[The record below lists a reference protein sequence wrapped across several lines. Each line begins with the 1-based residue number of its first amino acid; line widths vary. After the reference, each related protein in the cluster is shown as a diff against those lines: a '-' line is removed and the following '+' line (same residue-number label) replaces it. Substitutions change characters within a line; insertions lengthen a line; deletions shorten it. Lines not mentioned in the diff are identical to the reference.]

1 MISQIPTSR
10 LLTIAVPLF
19 KYLDE
24 PNHAQGWSPERRSSK
39 FLYRP
44 IILSRAATSVL
55 GPCDNLLDE
64 TSANNPEVFNNGF
77 SVESQMNFFRVDGW
91 LRHSTDHARYL
102 HTRHT
107 CPQATDQHSGGRQ
120 CLKWKKQVP
129 GRTNP
134 SSLLALPPF
143 PLIHCRIQSP
153 QLEEQ
158 PSTPYS
164 PIPYPPLPLHSL
176 ALLLPTLEVSPLNTA
191 GERLGSTVSSH
202 GSAVGLRIN

>member
-19 KYLDE
+19 KDLDE

-129 GRTNP
+129 GRINP

-143 PLIHCRIQSP
+143 PSFTAGFRVHNWRSN
-153 QLEEQ
+153 
-158 PSTPYS
+158 
-164 PIPYPPLPLHSL
+164 PPLPTLPF
-176 ALLLPTLEVSPLNTA
+176 PTLPFLYIPSPF
-191 GERLGSTVSSH
+191 SSPY
-202 GSAVGLRIN
+202 